1 MRRSNRVADPV
12 KLYRLPVSG
21 QAAIGIDE
29 MSTFADKCTMFAL
42 TRNFKARTA
51 SGINVLLGIWL
62 IASPWVF
69 DYSGRSPVLN
79 SVFVGALIA
88 TLAAIRLALLHESAA
103 VNGVSL
109 LLGFWTIVSPWVSG
123 YVANKAALANNL
135 MVGVL
140 VTALTIWSARDRD

>member
-12 KLYRLPVSG
+12 KLYRLPVSA

-29 MSTFADKCTMFAL
+29 MSTLADKCTMFAL
-42 TRNFKARTA
+42 ARNFKARTA

-79 SVFVGALIA
+79 SVFVGALIT

-109 LLGFWTIVSPWVSG
+109 LLGFWTIVSPWASG

>member
-1 MRRSNRVADPV
+1 
-12 KLYRLPVSG
+12 L
-21 QAAIGIDE
+21 
-29 MSTFADKCTMFAL
+29 FAS

-51 SGINVLLGIWL
+51 SGINVALGIWL

-69 DYSGRSPVLN
+69 DYSGRAPVLN
-79 SVFVGALIA
+79 SVLVGALIA
-88 TLAAIRLALLHESAA
+88 TSAATRLASLHESAA
-103 VNGVSL
+103 VNAVCL

-140 VTALTIWSARDRD
+140 VTALAIWSARTAAEQKHRAGLQGR